1 MLLLPRLQS
10 PDRLLYSLSPL
21 CSEFGEDADAG
32 SPCAEQTPLDSLVS
46 SAHNINAG
54 EYIYGNG
61 TRTLTREN
69 ITQLLTA
76 IGDPARLEILFLLA
90 SRDRLNVGD
99 ITAQFR
105 LSQPA
110 ISHHLRVLRE
120 AGAVQSEKVGQEVFY
135 QLAGASVVGRLR
147 EITDMFGSCK

>member
-1 MLLLPRLQS
+1 M
-10 PDRLLYSLSPL
+10 
-21 CSEFGEDADAG
+21 
-32 SPCAEQTPLDSLVS
+32 
-46 SAHNINAG
+46 
-54 EYIYGNG
+54 
-61 TRTLTREN
+61 TREN

-90 SRDRLNVGD
+90 GHDRLNVGN

-105 LSQPA
+105 LTQPA

-135 QLAGASVVGRLR
+135 RLDGESVIKRLR
-147 EITDMFGSCK
+147 EITDMFGNCK

>member
-1 MLLLPRLQS
+1 MLMKM
-10 PDRLLYSLSPL
+10 
-21 CSEFGEDADAG
+21 
-32 SPCAEQTPLDSLVS
+32 
-46 SAHNINAG
+46 
-54 EYIYGNG
+54 
-61 TRTLTREN
+61 TRES
-69 ITQLLTA
+69 ITRLLTA

-90 SRDRLNVGD
+90 SRDRMNVGD

-135 QLAGASVVGRLR
+135 KLDGASVVGRLR
-147 EITDMFGSCK
+147 EITDLFGNCEKQQEDGE

>member
-1 MLLLPRLQS
+1 M
-10 PDRLLYSLSPL
+10 
-21 CSEFGEDADAG
+21 
-32 SPCAEQTPLDSLVS
+32 
-46 SAHNINAG
+46 
-54 EYIYGNG
+54 
-61 TRTLTREN
+61 TREN

-90 SRDRLNVGD
+90 GYDRLNVGE
-99 ITAQFR
+99 ITARFR

-135 QLAGASVVGRLR
+135 RLDGESIVGRLR
-147 EITDMFGSCK
+147 EITDMFGICK